1 MKFKKN
7 NAIVDLM
14 GGLGNQLFQIC
25 FANYLKENGVNVY
38 ISEEWFFNNR
48 QLKILP
54 DRKPI
59 FDLNHFD
66 LKRTSRKNQLNLKFF
81 ERVSEIP
88 IFQKQL
94 TKKIFQQ
101 FTGHSFYINDIKKYN
116 KFWGYWHNLKFIEN
130 QKDFIANS
138 LIKNTLYSENLKDN
152 IGKTL
157 IHIRKSDY
165 KIINEVLPKTYY
177 LESLE
182 IIKNSVGLNSY
193 DIFIDE
199 ENYDY
204 QDDIFQN
211 ASNVYC
217 DMNEDPIITFSK
229 MMNYSNYILA
239 NSTFSLFPAFLSENE
254 GSKILYPQPWFVQ
267 QAYDS
272 PVKPNWIPVK
282 RN

>member
-1 MKFKKN
+1 MKFKN
-7 NAIVDLM
+7 SIATVDLM

-81 ERVSEIP
+81 ERVSEIT

-94 TKKIFQQ
+94 NKKIFQQ
-101 FTGHSFYINDIKKYN
+101 LTGHSFYINDIKKYN
-116 KFWGYWHNLKFIEN
+116 KFWGYWHNFVFIEN
-130 QKDFIANS
+130 QELYLHNS
-138 LIKNTLYSENLKDN
+138 LLKNKLYSEHLQDN
-152 IGKTL
+152 SGKTL
-157 IHIRKSDY
+157 LHIRKSDY
-165 KIINEVLPKTYY
+165 KIINETLPESYY
-177 LESLE
+177 LESLN
-182 IIKNSVGLNSY
+182 IIKNSGGFNSY

-199 ENYDY
+199 ENYDH
-204 QDDIFQN
+204 QNKLFKN

-217 DMNEDPIITFSK
+217 DINEEPIITFSK
-229 MMNYSNYILA
+229 MMNYSNYVLA
-239 NSTFSLFPAFLSENE
+239 NSTFSLFPAILSENKA
-254 GSKILYPQPWFVQ
+254 SKIIYPQPWFLNQ
-267 QAYDS
+267 LYNS
-272 PVKPNWIPVK
+272 PVKSNWIPVK